1 MDRDFDKEKI
11 VDKMRE
17 LRDKRD
23 LELLNQDMEDIN
35 LNSDYQ
41 KEVSKNKVLNVKY
54 LGTIEIDGEQKGI
67 YLLIEQKE
75 EKDGRLAEIEK
86 YYTEDGEFL
95 GADNNLDQFEFI
107 TLNKEYL
114 NKEGLLEQIE
124 SLDKEGSLDL
134 NEIENER
141 LKELA
146 RELGIDVEDIQKL
159 AEIDADKELDKW
171 HEELTNEEIEELQEE
186 GIEPGDEE
194 YRRYLLDHG
203 LSLTKEEVEKGI
215 STKTEIKTGQKVTDK
230 DTMASLLNVEEKGYV
245 KIAVIYSEK
254 LQDNGNTTRF
264 SFVGI
269 KADGSAEK
277 IDTLEQ
283 AYGNNPTKNVQTMN
297 RDGSK
302 IEKDKVNSIFRIK
315 GKDEEQLAVN
325 IGQMGTIE
333 PKFVRT
339 PRQDGEK
346 AISIPIET
354 QNIRPTTRETRE
366 FMNRSKNPNI
376 KNNADEI
383 KQHQEVGCD
392 NFTIRDI
399 DDNEHNNSHEHIEMS
414 PEYLDKCATEVLKD
428 NKVSSTYNRRDVI
441 AKLSQ
446 HINEN
451 GKQIT
456 TEQLIQNVTE
466 NMREDSDKEHE
477 QQQRTE
483 HQ

>member
-1 MDRDFDKEKI
+1 MDKDFDKEKI
-11 VDKMRE
+11 IDKMRE

-23 LELLNQDMEDIN
+23 LELLNQDMEDVN
-35 LNSDYQ
+35 LDSDYQ

-75 EKDGRLAEIEK
+75 EKDGSLAEIEK

-124 SLDKEGSLDL
+124 SLDKEGRLDL
-134 NEIENER
+134 NQIEKER
-141 LKELA
+141 LEELA
-146 RELGIDVEDIQKL
+146 RELGIEPKDIEKY
-159 AEIDADKELDKW
+159 AEIDAEKEINDKDRTDDKLEDEGKENEKDENDDKEV
-171 HEELTNEEIEELQEE
+171 
-186 GIEPGDEE
+186 
-194 YRRYLLDHG
+194 
-203 LSLTKEEVEKGI
+203 LSKKEVEKI
-215 STKTEIKTGQKVTDK
+215 PAKTEIKTNQKVTDK
-230 DTMASLLNVEEKGYV
+230 DTMASLLNVEGKGYV

-297 RDGSK
+297 RDGSE
-302 IEKDKVNSIFRIK
+302 IEEDKVNSIFRIK

-339 PRQDGEK
+339 PRQEGEK

-366 FMNRSKNPNI
+366 YMNRSRNTRVDDNIERVEEHNKFNCNEVNVRNTNDNPNDDTHNHNFNQEFI
-376 KNNADEI
+376 NECVDKLIEKYGDIYNRDDINN
-383 KQHQEVGCD
+383 K
-392 NFTIRDI
+392 
-399 DDNEHNNSHEHIEMS
+399 
-414 PEYLDKCATEVLKD
+414 VLKQ
-428 NKVSSTYNRRDVI
+428 I
-441 AKLSQ
+441 E
-446 HINEN
+446 EN
-451 GKQIT
+451 GNKELSEEHFYEELDEKVGEEA
-456 TEQLIQNVTE
+456 EQ
-466 NMREDSDKEHE
+466 EHP
-477 QQQRTE
+477 QHQRTE
-483 HQ
+483 

>member
-11 VDKMRE
+11 IDKMRE

-23 LELLNQDMEDIN
+23 LELLNQDMEDVN
-35 LNSDYQ
+35 LDSDYQ
-41 KEVSKNKVLNVKY
+41 KEVSQNKVLNVKY
-54 LGTIEIDGEQKGI
+54 LGTIEIEGEQKGI

-75 EKDGRLAEIEK
+75 EKDGSLAEIEK

-95 GADNNLDQFEFI
+95 GADSNLDQFEFI
-107 TLNKEYL
+107 TLTEEYM
-114 NKEGLLEQIE
+114 NRDGLLEQIE
-124 SLDKEGSLDL
+124 SLDKEGILDL

-141 LKELA
+141 LEELA

-171 HEELTNEEIEELQEE
+171 HEKLTNEQIEELQEE

-203 LSLTKEEVEKGI
+203 LSLPKEEVEEGI
-215 STKTEIKTGQKVTDK
+215 STKTEIKTNQKVTDK
-230 DTMASLLNVEEKGYV
+230 DTMASLLNVEGKGYV
-245 KIAVIYSEK
+245 KIAVVYSDK
-254 LQDNGNTTRF
+254 LKDNENTTGF
-264 SFVGI
+264 TFVGI
-269 KADGSAEK
+269 KSDGSAEK
-277 IDTLEQ
+277 IDILEQ

-302 IEKDKVNSIFRIK
+302 IEEDKVNSIFRIK

-366 FMNRSKNPNI
+366 YMNRSRNTSIDDNI
-376 KNNADEI
+376 KNIEEHQKENCNEVDARNTNDNPYDDTHNHKFNQEYINECVDKLLEKYGDIYNRNDLNNKVMEYYEKNGIKELSEEQFYSELDE
-383 KQHQEVGCD
+383 KVGEDAEQEHPQHQ
-392 NFTIRDI
+392 I
-399 DDNEHNNSHEHIEMS
+399 
-414 PEYLDKCATEVLKD
+414 
-428 NKVSSTYNRRDVI
+428 
-441 AKLSQ
+441 
-446 HINEN
+446 
-451 GKQIT
+451 
-456 TEQLIQNVTE
+456 
-466 NMREDSDKEHE
+466 
-477 QQQRTE
+477 
-483 HQ
+483 

>member
-1 MDRDFDKEKI
+1 MDKDLDKEKI
-11 VDKMRE
+11 IDKMRE

-23 LELLNQDMEDIN
+23 LELLKQDLEDIN

-41 KEVSKNKVLNVKY
+41 KELQKNKVLNVKY

-95 GADNNLDQFEFI
+95 GADSNLDQFEFI

-159 AEIDADKELDKW
+159 AEIDADKEIDKW
-171 HEELTNEEIEELQEE
+171 HEELTNEQIEELQEE

-203 LSLTKEEVEKGI
+203 LSLPKEEVEKGI

-302 IEKDKVNSIFRIK
+302 IEEDKVNSIFRIK

-354 QNIRPTTRETRE
+354 QNIRPTTREIRE
-366 FMNRSKNPNI
+366 YMNRSRNTS
-376 KNNADEI
+376 
-383 KQHQEVGCD
+383 V
-392 NFTIRDI
+392 
-399 DDNEHNNSHEHIEMS
+399 DDNINNIEEQQKEKCNGVDARNTDDTHNHFSQEFIN
-414 PEYLDKCATEVLKD
+414 KCVDRLLKKYG
-428 NKVSSTYNRRDVI
+428 NTYNRRDLEGIVLNYI
-441 AKLSQ
+441 EEKGNEGLLEEQFYEKLDKNVGEKAKREHPQ
-446 HINEN
+446 H
-451 GKQIT
+451 
-456 TEQLIQNVTE
+456 
-466 NMREDSDKEHE
+466 
-477 QQQRTE
+477 QRTE
-483 HQ
+483 

>member
-1 MDRDFDKEKI
+1 MDKDLDKEKI

-35 LNSDYQ
+35 LDSDYQ

-54 LGTIEIDGEQKGI
+54 LGTIEIDGEEKGI

-95 GADNNLDQFEFI
+95 GADSNSDQFDFI

-159 AEIDADKELDKW
+159 AEIDVDKELDKW
-171 HEELTNEEIEELQEE
+171 HEELTNEQIEELQEE

-203 LSLTKEEVEKGI
+203 LSLPKEEVEKGI

-302 IEKDKVNSIFRIK
+302 IEEDKVNSIFRIK

-354 QNIRPTTRETRE
+354 QNIRPTTREIRE
-366 FMNRSKNPNI
+366 YMNRSRNTSVDNNI
-376 KNNADEI
+376 KNIEE
-383 KQHQEVGCD
+383 HQKENCD
-392 NFTIRDI
+392 VVKAINTNDNPKDDTHNHNFDQNFINKCVDRLLKNYGNIYNRYDL
-399 DDNEHNNSHEHIEMS
+399 N
-414 PEYLDKCATEVLKD
+414 DKVLKYIQEKGNEELTEEQIYEELD
-428 NKVSSTYNRRDVI
+428 EKVGKE
-441 AKLSQ
+441 AEQEHPQ
-446 HINEN
+446 H
-451 GKQIT
+451 
-456 TEQLIQNVTE
+456 
-466 NMREDSDKEHE
+466 
-477 QQQRTE
+477 QRTE
-483 HQ
+483 

>member
-11 VDKMRE
+11 IDKMRE

-23 LELLNQDMEDIN
+23 LELLNQDMEDVN
-35 LNSDYQ
+35 LDSDYQ
-41 KEVSKNKVLNVKY
+41 KKVSKNKVLNVKY

-75 EKDGRLAEIEK
+75 EKDGSLAEIEK

-95 GADNNLDQFEFI
+95 GADRNLDQFEFI
-107 TLNKEYL
+107 TLTEEYINKD
-114 NKEGLLEQIE
+114 GLLEQIE
-124 SLDKEGSLDL
+124 SLDKEGILDL

-141 LKELA
+141 LEELA
-146 RELGIDVEDIQKL
+146 RELGIDVKDIEKL
-159 AEIDADKELDKW
+159 AEIDDDKELDKEDE
-171 HEELTNEEIEELQEE
+171 HNIEDKEK
-186 GIEPGDEE
+186 DV
-194 YRRYLLDHG
+194 
-203 LSLTKEEVEKGI
+203 LTKKEVEKI
-215 STKTEIKTGQKVTDK
+215 SAKTEIKTNQKVTDK
-230 DTMASLLNVEEKGYV
+230 DTMASLLNVEGKGYV
-245 KIAVIYSEK
+245 KIAVVYSEK

-269 KADGSAEK
+269 KSDGSAEK

-283 AYGNNPTKNVQTMN
+283 AYGNNPTKNIQTMN
-297 RDGSK
+297 RDGSR
-302 IEKDKVNSIFRIK
+302 IEEDKVNSIFRIK

-325 IGQMGTIE
+325 IGQIGTIE

-428 NKVSSTYNRRDVI
+428 DKVSSTYNRRDVI

>member
-1 MDRDFDKEKI
+1 MDRDFDEEKI
-11 VDKMRE
+11 IDKMRE

-23 LELLNQDMEDIN
+23 LELLNQDMEDVN
-35 LNSDYQ
+35 LDSDYQ

-54 LGTIEIDGEQKGI
+54 LGTIEINGEQKGI
-67 YLLIEQKE
+67 YLMIEQKE

-95 GADNNLDQFEFI
+95 GADSNLDQFEFI
-107 TLNKEYL
+107 TLSEEYINKD
-114 NKEGLLEQIE
+114 GLLEQIE
-124 SLDKEGSLDL
+124 SLDKEGILDL

-141 LKELA
+141 LEELA

-159 AEIDADKELDKW
+159 AEIDANKEIDKW
-171 HEELTNEEIEELQEE
+171 HEKLTNEQIEELQEE

-203 LSLTKEEVEKGI
+203 LSIPKEEIEKGI
-215 STKTEIKTGQKVTDK
+215 STKSEINTNQKVTDK
-230 DTMASLLNVEEKGYV
+230 DTIASLLNVEERGYV
-245 KIAVIYSEK
+245 KIAVVYSEK

-269 KADGSAEK
+269 KSDGSAEK

-302 IEKDKVNSIFRIK
+302 IEEDKVNSIFRIK

-354 QNIRPTTRETRE
+354 QNIRPTTRETKE
-366 FMNRSKNPNI
+366 YMNRSRNTNVDDNI
-376 KNNADEI
+376 KNIKKHQEANCNKVDARNTNDNPYDDTHKHEFNQEDINKCVDKLLEKYGDIYNRNDLNNKVQKYIEENGTNEI
-383 KQHQEVGCD
+383 SEEQFYLEIEEKVGEEAEQEHPQHQ
-392 NFTIRDI
+392 I
-399 DDNEHNNSHEHIEMS
+399 
-414 PEYLDKCATEVLKD
+414 
-428 NKVSSTYNRRDVI
+428 
-441 AKLSQ
+441 
-446 HINEN
+446 
-451 GKQIT
+451 
-456 TEQLIQNVTE
+456 
-466 NMREDSDKEHE
+466 
-477 QQQRTE
+477 
-483 HQ
+483 

>member
-11 VDKMRE
+11 IDKMRE

-23 LELLNQDMEDIN
+23 LELLNQDLENIN

-75 EKDGRLAEIEK
+75 EKDGSLAEIEK
-86 YYTEDGEFL
+86 YYTDDGEFL
-95 GADNNLDQFEFI
+95 GADSNLDQFEFI

-124 SLDKEGSLDL
+124 SLDKEGILDL

-141 LKELA
+141 LEELA
-146 RELGIDVEDIQKL
+146 RELGIDVEDIKKL
-159 AEIDADKELDKW
+159 AEIDVDKEKEVDK
-171 HEELTNEEIEELQEE
+171 EDEQLEKKLE
-186 GIEPGDEE
+186 DEE
-194 YRRYLLDHG
+194 DV
-203 LSLTKEEVEKGI
+203 LTKKEVEKI
-215 STKTEIKTGQKVTDK
+215 STKTEIKTNQKVTDK
-230 DTMASLLNVEEKGYV
+230 DTIASLLNVESKGYT
-245 KIAVIYSEK
+245 KIAVVYSEK
-254 LQDNGNTTRF
+254 LQEIGNTTRF

-269 KADGSAEK
+269 KSDGSAEK

-302 IEKDKVNSIFRIK
+302 IEEDKVNSIFRIK

-354 QNIRPTTRETRE
+354 QDIRPTTRETRE
-366 FMNRSKNPNI
+366 YMNRSRNTSVDDNIKRVQEHQKLGCDEVDARNTNDNPNDDTHSHKFNKEYI
-376 KNNADEI
+376 NECVDKLLEKYGDIYNRNDLNN
-383 KQHQEVGCD
+383 K
-392 NFTIRDI
+392 
-399 DDNEHNNSHEHIEMS
+399 
-414 PEYLDKCATEVLKD
+414 VLKYVEE
-428 NKVSSTYNRRDVI
+428 NGTK
-441 AKLSQ
+441 KLSEKQFYTELDEKVEEEAEQEHPQ
-446 HINEN
+446 H
-451 GKQIT
+451 
-456 TEQLIQNVTE
+456 
-466 NMREDSDKEHE
+466 
-477 QQQRTE
+477 QRTE
-483 HQ
+483 

>member
-1 MDRDFDKEKI
+1 MDRDFDEEKI
-11 VDKMRE
+11 IDKMRE

-23 LELLNQDMEDIN
+23 LELLNQDMEDVN
-35 LNSDYQ
+35 LDSDYQ

-54 LGTIEIDGEQKGI
+54 LGTIEINGEQKGI
-67 YLLIEQKE
+67 YLMIEQKE

-95 GADNNLDQFEFI
+95 GADSNLDQFEFI
-107 TLNKEYL
+107 TLSEEYINKD
-114 NKEGLLEQIE
+114 GLLEQIE
-124 SLDKEGSLDL
+124 SLDKEGILDL

-141 LKELA
+141 LEELA

-159 AEIDADKELDKW
+159 AEIDANKEIDKW
-171 HEELTNEEIEELQEE
+171 HEKLTNEQIEELQEE

-203 LSLTKEEVEKGI
+203 LSLPKEEVEEGI
-215 STKTEIKTGQKVTDK
+215 STKTEIKTNQKVTDK
-230 DTMASLLNVEEKGYV
+230 DTMASLLNVEGKGYV

-269 KADGSAEK
+269 KSDGSAEK

-302 IEKDKVNSIFRIK
+302 IEEDKVNSIFRIK

-366 FMNRSKNPNI
+366 YMNRSRNTSIDDNI
-376 KNNADEI
+376 KNIEE
-383 KQHQEVGCD
+383 HQKENCNEVDARNTND
-392 NFTIRDI
+392 NPYDDTHNHNFNQEFINECVDKLIEKYGDIYNRDDI
-399 DDNEHNNSHEHIEMS
+399 NN
-414 PEYLDKCATEVLKD
+414 KVLKQ
-428 NKVSSTYNRRDVI
+428 I
-441 AKLSQ
+441 E
-446 HINEN
+446 EN
-451 GKQIT
+451 GNKELSEEHFYEELDEKVGEEA
-456 TEQLIQNVTE
+456 EQ
-466 NMREDSDKEHE
+466 EHP
-477 QQQRTE
+477 QHQRTE
-483 HQ
+483 

>member
-11 VDKMRE
+11 IDKMRE

-23 LELLNQDMEDIN
+23 LELLNQDMEDVN
-35 LNSDYQ
+35 LDSDYQ
-41 KEVSKNKVLNVKY
+41 KEVSQNKVLNVKY
-54 LGTIEIDGEQKGI
+54 LGTIEIEGEQKGI

-75 EKDGRLAEIEK
+75 EKDGSLAEIEK

-95 GADNNLDQFEFI
+95 GADSNLDQFEFI
-107 TLNKEYL
+107 TLTEEYM
-114 NKEGLLEQIE
+114 NRDGLLEQIE
-124 SLDKEGSLDL
+124 SLDKEGILDL

-141 LKELA
+141 LEELA

-171 HEELTNEEIEELQEE
+171 HEKLTNEQIEELQEK

-203 LSLTKEEVEKGI
+203 LSLPKEEVEEGI
-215 STKTEIKTGQKVTDK
+215 STKTEIKTNQKVTDK
-230 DTMASLLNVEEKGYV
+230 DTMASLLNVEGKGYV
-245 KIAVIYSEK
+245 KIAVVYSDK
-254 LQDNGNTTRF
+254 LKDNENTTGF
-264 SFVGI
+264 TFVGI
-269 KADGSAEK
+269 KSDGSAEK
-277 IDTLEQ
+277 IDILEQ

-302 IEKDKVNSIFRIK
+302 IEEDKVNSIFRIK

-366 FMNRSKNPNI
+366 YMNRSRNTSIDDNI
-376 KNNADEI
+376 KNIEEHQKENCNEVDARNTNDNPYDDTHNHKFNQEYINECVDKLLEKYGDIYNRNDLNNKVMEYYEKNGIKELSEEQFYSELDE
-383 KQHQEVGCD
+383 KVGEDAEQEHPQHQ
-392 NFTIRDI
+392 I
-399 DDNEHNNSHEHIEMS
+399 
-414 PEYLDKCATEVLKD
+414 
-428 NKVSSTYNRRDVI
+428 
-441 AKLSQ
+441 
-446 HINEN
+446 
-451 GKQIT
+451 
-456 TEQLIQNVTE
+456 
-466 NMREDSDKEHE
+466 
-477 QQQRTE
+477 
-483 HQ
+483 

>member
-11 VDKMRE
+11 IDKMRE

-23 LELLNQDMEDIN
+23 LELLNQDLENIN

-95 GADNNLDQFEFI
+95 GADSNLDQFEFI

-124 SLDKEGSLDL
+124 SLDKEGILDL

-141 LKELA
+141 LEELA

-159 AEIDADKELDKW
+159 AEIDVDKEKEVDK
-171 HEELTNEEIEELQEE
+171 EDEQLEKNIE
-186 GIEPGDEE
+186 DEE
-194 YRRYLLDHG
+194 KDV
-203 LSLTKEEVEKGI
+203 LTKKEVGKI
-215 STKTEIKTGQKVTDK
+215 STKTEIKTNQKVTDK
-230 DTMASLLNVEEKGYV
+230 DTIASLLNVESKGYT
-245 KIAVIYSEK
+245 KIAVVYSEK
-254 LQDNGNTTRF
+254 LQEIGNTTRF

-269 KADGSAEK
+269 KSDGSAEK

-302 IEKDKVNSIFRIK
+302 IEEDKVNSIFRIK

-354 QNIRPTTRETRE
+354 QDIRPTTRETRE
-366 FMNRSKNPNI
+366 YMNRSRNTSVDDNIKRVQEHQKLGCDEVDARNTNDNPNDDTHSHKFNKEYI
-376 KNNADEI
+376 NECVDKLLEKYGDIYNRNDLNN
-383 KQHQEVGCD
+383 K
-392 NFTIRDI
+392 
-399 DDNEHNNSHEHIEMS
+399 
-414 PEYLDKCATEVLKD
+414 VLKYVEE
-428 NKVSSTYNRRDVI
+428 NGTK
-441 AKLSQ
+441 KLSEKQFYTELDEKVEEEAEQEHPQ
-446 HINEN
+446 H
-451 GKQIT
+451 
-456 TEQLIQNVTE
+456 
-466 NMREDSDKEHE
+466 
-477 QQQRTE
+477 QRTE
-483 HQ
+483 

>member
-23 LELLNQDMEDIN
+23 LELLNQDMEDVN
-35 LNSDYQ
+35 LDSDYQ

-333 PKFVRT
+333 PEFVRT

-366 FMNRSKNPNI
+366 FMNRSRNT
-376 KNNADEI
+376 D
-383 KQHQEVGCD
+383 
-392 NFTIRDI
+392 
-399 DDNEHNNSHEHIEMS
+399 
-414 PEYLDKCATEVLKD
+414 
-428 NKVSSTYNRRDVI
+428 
-441 AKLSQ
+441 
-446 HINEN
+446 INEN
-451 GKQIT
+451 VQKAEAHNGLNCKEAEIKDINDNSNDDTHNHNFNQEFINEYVDRLIEKYGDIYNRNDLKDKVLKYIEEKGNEELSE
-456 TEQLIQNVTE
+456 EQFYEELDEKVGEEAEQ
-466 NMREDSDKEHE
+466 EHP
-477 QQQRTE
+477 QHQRTE
-483 HQ
+483 

>member
-230 DTMASLLNVEEKGYV
+230 DTMGFFA
-245 KIAVIYSEK
+245 
-254 LQDNGNTTRF
+254 
-264 SFVGI
+264 
-269 KADGSAEK
+269 
-277 IDTLEQ
+277 
-283 AYGNNPTKNVQTMN
+283 
-297 RDGSK
+297 
-302 IEKDKVNSIFRIK
+302 
-315 GKDEEQLAVN
+315 
-325 IGQMGTIE
+325 
-333 PKFVRT
+333 
-339 PRQDGEK
+339 
-346 AISIPIET
+346 
-354 QNIRPTTRETRE
+354 
-366 FMNRSKNPNI
+366 
-376 KNNADEI
+376 
-383 KQHQEVGCD
+383 
-392 NFTIRDI
+392 
-399 DDNEHNNSHEHIEMS
+399 
-414 PEYLDKCATEVLKD
+414 
-428 NKVSSTYNRRDVI
+428 
-441 AKLSQ
+441 
-446 HINEN
+446 
-451 GKQIT
+451 
-456 TEQLIQNVTE
+456 
-466 NMREDSDKEHE
+466 
-477 QQQRTE
+477 
-483 HQ
+483 

>member
-23 LELLNQDMEDIN
+23 LELLNQDMEDVN
-35 LNSDYQ
+35 LDSDYQ

-95 GADNNLDQFEFI
+95 GADSNLDQFEFI
-107 TLNKEYL
+107 TLSEEYINKD
-114 NKEGLLEQIE
+114 GLLEQIE
-124 SLDKEGSLDL
+124 SLDKEGILDL

-141 LKELA
+141 LEELA
-146 RELGIDVEDIQKL
+146 RELGIEPKDIEKY
-159 AEIDADKELDKW
+159 AEIDAEKEINDKDRTDDELEDEGK
-171 HEELTNEEIEELQEE
+171 ENEK
-186 GIEPGDEE
+186 DENDNKE
-194 YRRYLLDHG
+194 V
-203 LSLTKEEVEKGI
+203 LSKKEVEKI
-215 STKTEIKTGQKVTDK
+215 PAKTEIKTNQKVTDK
-230 DTMASLLNVEEKGYV
+230 DTMASLLNVEGKGYV

-297 RDGSK
+297 RDGSE
-302 IEKDKVNSIFRIK
+302 IEEDKVNSIFRIK

-339 PRQDGEK
+339 PRQEGEK

-366 FMNRSKNPNI
+366 YMNRSRNTRVDDNIERVEEHNKFNCNEVNVRNTNDNPNDDTHNHNFNQEYINECVDKLLEKYGDIYNRNDLNNKVMEYYEKNGI
-376 KNNADEI
+376 KELSEEQFYSELDE
-383 KQHQEVGCD
+383 KVGEDAEQEHPQHQ
-392 NFTIRDI
+392 I
-399 DDNEHNNSHEHIEMS
+399 
-414 PEYLDKCATEVLKD
+414 
-428 NKVSSTYNRRDVI
+428 
-441 AKLSQ
+441 
-446 HINEN
+446 
-451 GKQIT
+451 
-456 TEQLIQNVTE
+456 
-466 NMREDSDKEHE
+466 
-477 QQQRTE
+477 
-483 HQ
+483 

>member
-1 MDRDFDKEKI
+1 MDKDFDKEKI
-11 VDKMRE
+11 IDKMRE

-23 LELLNQDMEDIN
+23 LELLNQDMEDVN
-35 LNSDYQ
+35 LDSDYQ

-95 GADNNLDQFEFI
+95 GADSNLDQFEFI

-124 SLDKEGSLDL
+124 SLDKEGRLDL
-134 NEIENER
+134 NQIEKER
-141 LKELA
+141 LEELA
-146 RELGIDVEDIQKL
+146 RELGIEPKDIEKY
-159 AEIDADKELDKW
+159 AEIDAEKEINDKDRTDDKLEDEGKENEKDENDDKEV
-171 HEELTNEEIEELQEE
+171 
-186 GIEPGDEE
+186 
-194 YRRYLLDHG
+194 
-203 LSLTKEEVEKGI
+203 LSKKEVEKI
-215 STKTEIKTGQKVTDK
+215 PAKTEIKTNQKVTDK
-230 DTMASLLNVEEKGYV
+230 DTMASLLNVEGKGYV

-297 RDGSK
+297 RDGSE
-302 IEKDKVNSIFRIK
+302 IEEDKVNSIFRIK

-339 PRQDGEK
+339 PRQEGEK

-366 FMNRSKNPNI
+366 YMNRSRNTRVDDNIERVEEHNKFNCNEVNVRNTNDNPNDDTHNHNFNQEFI
-376 KNNADEI
+376 NECVDKLIEKYGDIYNRDDINN
-383 KQHQEVGCD
+383 K
-392 NFTIRDI
+392 
-399 DDNEHNNSHEHIEMS
+399 
-414 PEYLDKCATEVLKD
+414 VLKQ
-428 NKVSSTYNRRDVI
+428 I
-441 AKLSQ
+441 E
-446 HINEN
+446 EN
-451 GKQIT
+451 GNKELSEEHFYEELDEKVGEEA
-456 TEQLIQNVTE
+456 EQ
-466 NMREDSDKEHE
+466 EHP
-477 QQQRTE
+477 QHQRTE
-483 HQ
+483 

>member
-1 MDRDFDKEKI
+1 MDRDFDREKI
-11 VDKMRE
+11 IDKMRE

-23 LELLNQDMEDIN
+23 LELLKQDMEDIN

-41 KEVSKNKVLNVKY
+41 KELPKNEVINVKY
-54 LGTIEIDGEQKGI
+54 LGTIEIDGEEKGI

-95 GADNNLDQFEFI
+95 GADSNLDQFDFI
-107 TLNKEYL
+107 TLSPQYTDND
-114 NKEGLLEQIE
+114 GLAKQLEE
-124 SLDKEGSLDL
+124 LDKEGILDL
-134 NEIENER
+134 NDIENER
-141 LKELA
+141 LEQLA

-159 AEIDADKELDKW
+159 AEIDSDKEIDKW
-171 HEELTNEEIEELQEE
+171 HEELTNEQIEELQEE

-203 LSLTKEEVEKGI
+203 LSLPKEEIEKGI
-215 STKTEIKTGQKVTDK
+215 STKSEIKTNQKVTDK
-230 DTMASLLNVEEKGYV
+230 DTMASLLDVEGKGYV

-277 IDTLEQ
+277 INTLEQ
-283 AYGNNPTKNVQTMN
+283 AYGNNPSKNVQTMN

-302 IEKDKVNSIFRIK
+302 IEEDKVNSIFRIK

-325 IGQMGTIE
+325 IGPMGTIE

-354 QNIRPTTRETRE
+354 QNIRPTTRETME
-366 FMNRSKNPNI
+366 YMNRSRNTSVDDNIKRVEEHQELGCDVVNAINTNDNPNDDTHTH
-376 KNNADEI
+376 KLDQGDLNACVDRLLE
-383 KQHQEVGCD
+383 KYG
-392 NFTIRDI
+392 N
-399 DDNEHNNSHEHIEMS
+399 
-414 PEYLDKCATEVLKD
+414 
-428 NKVSSTYNRRDVI
+428 TYNRKDLEDIVLKFIKEKGNEGLSEEQFYEELDKNVREK
-441 AKLSQ
+441 AKREHPQ
-446 HINEN
+446 H
-451 GKQIT
+451 
-456 TEQLIQNVTE
+456 
-466 NMREDSDKEHE
+466 
-477 QQQRTE
+477 QRTE
-483 HQ
+483 

>member
-1 MDRDFDKEKI
+1 MDKDLDKEKI

-23 LELLNQDMEDIN
+23 LELLNQDMEDVN
-35 LNSDYQ
+35 LDSDYQ

-95 GADNNLDQFEFI
+95 GADNNLDQFDFI

-124 SLDKEGSLDL
+124 SLDKEESLDL

-159 AEIDADKELDKW
+159 AEIDTDKELDKW

-203 LSLTKEEVEKGI
+203 LSLPKEEVEKGI

-254 LQDNGNTTRF
+254 LQDDGNTTRF

-277 IDTLEQ
+277 INTLEQ
-283 AYGNNPTKNVQTMN
+283 AYGNNPSKNVQTMN

-302 IEKDKVNSIFRIK
+302 IEEDKVNSIFRIK

-346 AISIPIET
+346 AISLPIET

-366 FMNRSKNPNI
+366 FMNRSRNTNMKKNV
-376 KNNADEI
+376 DEI
-383 KQHQEVGCD
+383 KRHQEVGCKD
-392 NFTIRDI
+392 YTIKDI
-399 DDNEHNNSHEHIEMS
+399 DDNKQNNSHEHVEMS
-414 PEYLDKCATEVLKD
+414 PEYLDKCATVVLKD
-428 NKVSSTYNRRDVI
+428 DQVSSTYNRDDVI
-441 AKLSQ
+441 AKLGKY
-446 HINEN
+446 INEN
-451 GKQIT
+451 GGQTT
-456 TEQLIQNVTE
+456 TEQLIKNVTE
-466 NMREDSDKEHE
+466 DMREDSYKEH
-477 QQQRTE
+477 QQHQRTE
-483 HQ
+483 

>member
-1 MDRDFDKEKI
+1 MDKDLDKEKI

-23 LELLNQDMEDIN
+23 LELLNQDMEDVN
-35 LNSDYQ
+35 LDSDYQ

-75 EKDGRLAEIEK
+75 EKDGSLAEIEK

-95 GADNNLDQFEFI
+95 GADSNLDQFDFI
-107 TLNKEYL
+107 TLSPQYADKD
-114 NKEGLLEQIE
+114 GLVRQLEE
-124 SLDKEGSLDL
+124 LDKERILDL

-141 LKELA
+141 LKKIA

-159 AEIDADKELDKW
+159 AEIDADKEIDKW
-171 HEELTNEEIEELQEE
+171 HEELTNEQIEELQEE

-203 LSLTKEEVEKGI
+203 LSLPKEEVEKGI

-302 IEKDKVNSIFRIK
+302 IEEDKVNSIFRIK

-354 QNIRPTTRETRE
+354 QNIRPTTREIRE
-366 FMNRSKNPNI
+366 YMNRSRNTSVDDNI
-376 KNNADEI
+376 KRVEE
-383 KQHQEVGCD
+383 HQELGCD
-392 NFTIRDI
+392 VVKAINTNDNPKDDTHNHNFDQNFINKCVDRLLKNYGNIYNRYDL
-399 DDNEHNNSHEHIEMS
+399 N
-414 PEYLDKCATEVLKD
+414 DKVLKYIQEKGNEELTEEQIYEELD
-428 NKVSSTYNRRDVI
+428 EKVGKE
-441 AKLSQ
+441 AEQEHPQ
-446 HINEN
+446 H
-451 GKQIT
+451 
-456 TEQLIQNVTE
+456 
-466 NMREDSDKEHE
+466 
-477 QQQRTE
+477 QRTE
-483 HQ
+483 

>member
-1 MDRDFDKEKI
+1 MDKDLDKEKI

-95 GADNNLDQFEFI
+95 GGDSNSDQFDFI
-107 TLNKEYL
+107 TLSPQYADKD
-114 NKEGLLEQIE
+114 GLVRQLEE
-124 SLDKEGSLDL
+124 LDKERILDL
-134 NEIENER
+134 NDIENER
-141 LKELA
+141 LEQLA

-159 AEIDADKELDKW
+159 AEIDTDKELDKW

-203 LSLTKEEVEKGI
+203 LSLPKEEVEKGI

-230 DTMASLLNVEEKGYV
+230 DTMASLLNMEEKGYV

-269 KADGSAEK
+269 KVDGSAEK

-302 IEKDKVNSIFRIK
+302 I
-315 GKDEEQLAVN
+315 
-325 IGQMGTIE
+325 
-333 PKFVRT
+333 RT
-339 PRQDGEK
+339 
-346 AISIPIET
+346 T
-354 QNIRPTTRETRE
+354 C
-366 FMNRSKNPNI
+366 SKYW
-376 KNNADEI
+376 
-383 KQHQEVGCD
+383 
-392 NFTIRDI
+392 T
-399 DDNEHNNSHEHIEMS
+399 
-414 PEYLDKCATEVLKD
+414 
-428 NKVSSTYNRRDVI
+428 
-441 AKLSQ
+441 
-446 HINEN
+446 N
-451 GKQIT
+451 G
-456 TEQLIQNVTE
+456 NY
-466 NMREDSDKEHE
+466 
-477 QQQRTE
+477 RT
-483 HQ
+483 

>member
-23 LELLNQDMEDIN
+23 LELLNQDMEDVN
-35 LNSDYQ
+35 LDSDYQ

-95 GADNNLDQFEFI
+95 GADSNLDQFEFI
-107 TLNKEYL
+107 TLSEEYINKD
-114 NKEGLLEQIE
+114 GLLEQIE
-124 SLDKEGSLDL
+124 SLDKEGILDL

-141 LKELA
+141 LEELA
-146 RELGIDVEDIQKL
+146 RELGIEPKDIEKY
-159 AEIDADKELDKW
+159 AEIDAEKEINDKDRTDDELEDEGKENEKDENDDKEV
-171 HEELTNEEIEELQEE
+171 
-186 GIEPGDEE
+186 
-194 YRRYLLDHG
+194 
-203 LSLTKEEVEKGI
+203 LSKKEVEKI
-215 STKTEIKTGQKVTDK
+215 PAKTEIKTNQKVTDK
-230 DTMASLLNVEEKGYV
+230 DTMASLLNVEGKGYV

-297 RDGSK
+297 RDGSE
-302 IEKDKVNSIFRIK
+302 IEEDKMNSIFRIK

-366 FMNRSKNPNI
+366 YMNRSRNTSVDDNI
-376 KNNADEI
+376 KNIEKHEKENCDEVDARNTNDNPNDDT
-383 KQHQEVGCD
+383 HNHDFNQEFINECVDRLIEKYG
-392 NFTIRDI
+392 DI
-399 DDNEHNNSHEHIEMS
+399 YNRNDLN
-414 PEYLDKCATEVLKD
+414 DKVLKYIEEKG
-428 NKVSSTYNRRDVI
+428 NEE
-441 AKLSQ
+441 LSEERFYEGLDENVREEAEQEHPQ
-446 HINEN
+446 H
-451 GKQIT
+451 
-456 TEQLIQNVTE
+456 
-466 NMREDSDKEHE
+466 
-477 QQQRTE
+477 QRTE
-483 HQ
+483 

>member
-11 VDKMRE
+11 IDKMRE

-23 LELLNQDMEDIN
+23 LELLNQDLENIN

-75 EKDGRLAEIEK
+75 EKDGSLAEIEK
-86 YYTEDGEFL
+86 YYTDDGEFL
-95 GADNNLDQFEFI
+95 GADSNLDQFEFI

-124 SLDKEGSLDL
+124 SLDKEGILDL

-141 LKELA
+141 LEELA
-146 RELGIDVEDIQKL
+146 RELGIDVEDIKKL
-159 AEIDADKELDKW
+159 AEIDVDKEKEVDK
-171 HEELTNEEIEELQEE
+171 EDEQLEKKLE
-186 GIEPGDEE
+186 DEE
-194 YRRYLLDHG
+194 DV
-203 LSLTKEEVEKGI
+203 LTKKEVEKI
-215 STKTEIKTGQKVTDK
+215 STKTEIKTNQKVTDK
-230 DTMASLLNVEEKGYV
+230 DTMASLLNVESKGYT
-245 KIAVIYSEK
+245 KIAVVYSEK
-254 LQDNGNTTRF
+254 LQEIENTTRF

-269 KADGSAEK
+269 KSDGSAEK

-302 IEKDKVNSIFRIK
+302 IEEDKVNSIFRIK

-354 QNIRPTTRETRE
+354 QDIRPTTRETRE
-366 FMNRSKNPNI
+366 YMNRSRNTSVDDNIKRVQEHQKLGCDEVDARNTNDNPNDDTHSHKFNKEYI
-376 KNNADEI
+376 NECVDKLLEKYGDIYNRNDLNN
-383 KQHQEVGCD
+383 K
-392 NFTIRDI
+392 
-399 DDNEHNNSHEHIEMS
+399 
-414 PEYLDKCATEVLKD
+414 VLKYVEE
-428 NKVSSTYNRRDVI
+428 NGTK
-441 AKLSQ
+441 KLSEKQFYTELDEKVEEEAEQEHPQ
-446 HINEN
+446 H
-451 GKQIT
+451 
-456 TEQLIQNVTE
+456 
-466 NMREDSDKEHE
+466 
-477 QQQRTE
+477 QRTE
-483 HQ
+483 

>member
-1 MDRDFDKEKI
+1 MDRDFDEEKI
-11 VDKMRE
+11 IDKMRE

-23 LELLNQDMEDIN
+23 LELLNQDMEDVN
-35 LNSDYQ
+35 LDSDYQ

-54 LGTIEIDGEQKGI
+54 LGTIEINGEQKGI
-67 YLLIEQKE
+67 YLMIEQKE

-95 GADNNLDQFEFI
+95 GADSNLDQFEFI
-107 TLNKEYL
+107 TLSEEYINKD
-114 NKEGLLEQIE
+114 GLLEQIE
-124 SLDKEGSLDL
+124 SLDKEGILDL

-141 LKELA
+141 LEELA

-159 AEIDADKELDKW
+159 AEIDANKEIDKW
-171 HEELTNEEIEELQEE
+171 HEKLTNEQIEELQEE

-203 LSLTKEEVEKGI
+203 LSLPKEEVEEGI
-215 STKTEIKTGQKVTDK
+215 STKTEIKTNQKVTDK
-230 DTMASLLNVEEKGYV
+230 DTMASLLNVEGKGYV
-245 KIAVIYSEK
+245 KIAVVYSDK
-254 LQDNGNTTRF
+254 LKDNENTTGF
-264 SFVGI
+264 TFVGI
-269 KADGSAEK
+269 KSDGSAEK

-302 IEKDKVNSIFRIK
+302 IEEDKVNSIFRIK

-366 FMNRSKNPNI
+366 YMNRSRNTSIDDNI
-376 KNNADEI
+376 KNIEEHQKENCNEVDARNTNDNPYDDTHNHKFNQEYINECVDKLLEKYGDIYNRNDLNNKVMEYYEKNGIKELSEEQFYSELDE
-383 KQHQEVGCD
+383 KVGEDAEQEHPQHQ
-392 NFTIRDI
+392 I
-399 DDNEHNNSHEHIEMS
+399 
-414 PEYLDKCATEVLKD
+414 
-428 NKVSSTYNRRDVI
+428 
-441 AKLSQ
+441 
-446 HINEN
+446 
-451 GKQIT
+451 
-456 TEQLIQNVTE
+456 
-466 NMREDSDKEHE
+466 
-477 QQQRTE
+477 
-483 HQ
+483 

>member
-11 VDKMRE
+11 LDKMRE

-23 LELLNQDMEDIN
+23 LELLNQDLENVN

-41 KEVSKNKVLNVKY
+41 KEVSKNKVLDVKY
-54 LGTIEIDGEQKGI
+54 IGTIEIDGEPKDI

-75 EKDGRLAEIEK
+75 EKDGSLAEIEK

-95 GADNNLDQFEFI
+95 GGDSNLDQFDFI
-107 TLNKEYL
+107 TLKKEYAD
-114 NKEGLLEQIE
+114 KVGLLKQLEN
-124 SLDKEGSLDL
+124 LDKKGILDL
-134 NEIENER
+134 NDIENER
-141 LKELA
+141 LEELA
-146 RELGIDVEDIQKL
+146 RELGIDVKDIEKL
-159 AEIDADKELDKW
+159 AEIDAEKELDKW
-171 HEELTNEEIEELQEE
+171 HEELTNEQIEELQEE

-203 LSLTKEEVEKGI
+203 LSLPKEEVEEGI

-230 DTMASLLNVEEKGYV
+230 DTMASLLNVEDKGYV
-245 KIAVIYSEK
+245 KIAVVYSDK

-269 KADGSAEK
+269 KPDGSAEK

-283 AYGNNPTKNVQTMN
+283 AYGSNPTKNVQTLN
-297 RDGSK
+297 KDGSK
-302 IEKDKVNSIFRIK
+302 IEEDKVNSIFRIK

-354 QNIRPTTRETRE
+354 QNIRPTTRETMK
-366 FMNRSKNPNI
+366 FMNRSRNTDISNNI
-376 KNNADEI
+376 KLA
-383 KQHQEVGCD
+383 QEHEKIGCKEA
-392 NFTIRDI
+392 TVKDI
-399 DDNEHNNSHEHIEMS
+399 DNDKNNNTHEHGELS
-414 PEYLDKCATEVLKD
+414 QEFLNRCTEILLEKYGD
-428 NKVSSTYNRRDVI
+428 IYNRDDI
-441 AKLSQ
+441 TGKLLKL
-446 HINEN
+446 IEEN
-451 GKQIT
+451 GKEVLEEEFLKMA
-456 TEQLIQNVTE
+456 TEKIG
-466 NMREDSDKEHE
+466 EDAELEHP
-477 QQQRTE
+477 QHQRRK
-483 HQ
+483 